1 MQQNDSARLQPADDA
16 RDNFFR
22 RGNLCV
28 QSTRAPADDGPDVGI
43 RQLTMVVKCLQC
55 NEEICNRVLPGCTD
69 DAGAK
74 AGDAGTADAM
84 RYLKDPHVCKRG
96 AL

>member
-1 MQQNDSARLQPADDA
+1 MELLLSYVLRDDA
-16 RDNFFR
+16 GRWLR
-22 RGNLCV
+22 L
-28 QSTRAPADDGPDVGI
+28 SAWHTPGI